1 MTNTLEEL
9 QETYSRG
16 DQQIKRDIGRFIYER
31 PAQWIP
37 RQTLVDY
44 FDIDESGVS
53 RHVEQLYEDE
63 FIQKKKESGQSYVQW
78 RGRGAGGFGYWLRQI
93 VPSQMWSAGSELRPL
108 LTIDRLG
115 GAYLPTI
122 LFVILFFVGIATAL
136 SAIVVSYFP
145 SNSVLGFSAG
155 NLVFLTG
162 AITVTASLSLVLG
175 IVGRVLEMALHRAW
189 NYVTG
194 SVQSEG

>member
-1 MTNTLEEL
+1 
-9 QETYSRG
+9 
-16 DQQIKRDIGRFIYER
+16 
-31 PAQWIP
+31 
-37 RQTLVDY
+37 
-44 FDIDESGVS
+44 
-53 RHVEQLYEDE
+53 
-63 FIQKKKESGQSYVQW
+63 
-78 RGRGAGGFGYWLRQI
+78 
-93 VPSQMWSAGSELRPL
+93 MWSAGSELRPL

-122 LFVILFFVGIATAL
+122 LFVILFFVGIVTAL

-175 IVGRVLEMALHRAW
+175 IVGRVLEMALYRVW
-189 NYVTG
+189 NYITG

>member
-1 MTNTLEEL
+1 MLHKSE
-9 QETYSRG
+9 
-16 DQQIKRDIGRFIYER
+16 RDIGRFIYER

-53 RHVEQLYEDE
+53 RHVEHLYEDE
-63 FIQKKKESGQSYVQW
+63 FIQKKKEDGQSYVQW
-78 RGRGAGGFGYWLRQI
+78 NGRGAGGFGYWLRQTI
-93 VPSQMWSAGSELRPL
+93 PSQMWSAGSELRPL

-122 LFVILFFVGIATAL
+122 LFVILFFVGIVTAL

-175 IVGRVLEMALHRAW
+175 IVGRVLEMALYRVW
-189 NYVTG
+189 NYITG

>member
-1 MTNTLEEL
+1 MTKTLEEL
-9 QETYSRG
+9 KETYSRE
-16 DQQIKRDIGRFIYER
+16 DQQIKRDIGRYIYER
-31 PAQWIP
+31 SAQWIP

-53 RHVEQLYEDE
+53 RHVEHLYEDE
-63 FIQKKKESGQSYVQW
+63 FIQKKKENGQTYVQW
-78 RGRGAGGFGYWLRQI
+78 KGRGAGGFGYWLRQVI
-93 VPSQMWSAGSELRPL
+93 PSQMWNAGSELRPL

-122 LFVILFFVGIATAL
+122 LFVILFLVGIVTAL
-136 SAIVVSYFP
+136 SATVVSYFP
-145 SNSVLGFSAG
+145 SNSVLGFTAE

-175 IVGRVLEMALHRAW
+175 IFGRILEKVLHWAW
-189 NYVTG
+189 NRITD
-194 SVQSEG
+194 SIQSEG

>member
-1 MTNTLEEL
+1 MTKTLEEL
-9 QETYSRG
+9 KETYSRE
-16 DQQIKRDIGRFIYER
+16 DQKIKRDIGRFIYER

-53 RHVEQLYEDE
+53 RHAEHLYEDE
-63 FIQKKKESGQSYVQW
+63 FILRKKENGQSYVQW
-78 RGRGAGGFGYWLRQI
+78 NGRGAGGFGYWLRQI
-93 VPSQMWSAGSELRPL
+93 IPSQIWSAGSELRPL

-122 LFVILFFVGIATAL
+122 LFVLLFFVGIVTAL
-136 SAIVVSYFP
+136 FAIVVAYFP
-145 SNSVLGFSAG
+145 SNSVWGFTTG

-175 IVGRVLEMALHRAW
+175 ILGRVLEMALHRAW
-189 NYVTG
+189 SRIKG
-194 SVQSEG
+194 SAQSES